1 MQNLIIVYE
10 FMYNLH
16 KGFPNIDFYVI
27 DLKMYLKYM
36 LLKHHDLQSFNN
48 EKMIL
53 FLKVKV

>member
-1 MQNLIIVYE
+1 MNLCE
-10 FMYNLH
+10 H
-16 KGFPNIDFYVI
+16 KDFPNIDFYVI